1 VQRVSYYLSCH
12 AHHILQANNVTGK
25 GQQAGDVE
33 MTDTNGKLLSFIPCT
48 PRRLQANNLND
59 IVFQWNEF
67 YTRAIALRNKGE
79 EAIEKEECYG
89 FPKDDDPTLD
99 AACDALSDALKNASR
114 AMVEHD
120 TAEVKQ
126 KLDNLQKVY
135 DEAAKSNT
143 VTVRYIDAEPPS
155 APFSPLVRP
164 KLNRILLA
172 RSWMKE
178 LIHGLRN
185 KSLESQLLVIG
196 NPGSGEVLRLFF
208 LPLMPS
214 SVCTANYNPGKS
226 VALVGYL
233 LFYLIAQS
241 ERTILQLKL
250 QGGSLGLLFD
260 HDGVHEVFENDY
272 RRYADGK
279 PCCLLVSADGKHVHP
294 VDELQF
300 CDKTI
305 AVTSPNLKSKTRLE
319 NWRKQS
325 QAEQFIAP
333 PPSCL
338 EVVYLL

>member
-1 VQRVSYYLSCH
+1 
-12 AHHILQANNVTGK
+12 
-25 GQQAGDVE
+25 
-33 MTDTNGKLLSFIPCT
+33 MTDTNSKLLSFIPCT

-59 IVFQWNEF
+59 VVSRWNEF

-99 AACDALSDALKNASR
+99 AACDALSDALQNASR

-135 DEAAKSNT
+135 DEAAKSNS
-143 VTVRYIDAEPPS
+143 VTVRSIDVEPPS
-155 APFSPLVRP
+155 IPFSPLADGS
-164 KLNRILLA
+164 LNRILLA
-172 RSWMKE
+172 RSWIKE
-178 LIHGLRN
+178 LIHGLRDQ
-185 KSLESQLLVIG
+185 SLHNRLLVIG
-196 NPGSGEVLRLFF
+196 NPGSGEFLRLF

-233 LFYLIAQS
+233 LFNLIALG
-241 ERTILQLKL
+241 ERTILQSEHKD
-250 QGGSLGLLFD
+250 GRLGLLFD
-260 HDGVHEVFENDY
+260 HDGVHEVFAGNSY
-272 RRYADGK
+272 RYADGK
-279 PCCLLVSADGKHVHP
+279 PCCLLVNADGKRVYP
-294 VDELQF
+294 LNELQF
-300 CDKTI
+300 CNRTI
-305 AVTSPNLKSKTRLE
+305 AVTSPNLKSKKDLE
-319 NWRKQS
+319 NWMKQFK
-325 QAEQFIAP
+325 ARQFIAP